1 MNPGWTEIR
10 VAGKSGSKKK
20 GHRRRGRR
28 AKRTPPIVVVTEPL
42 ESAKAASLRY
52 VRDDQA
58 GIVRRRRGSGFTYVG
73 PNGELVR
80 DPETLARIRS
90 IVIPPAWTEVWICSI
105 AHGHIQATGR
115 DARGRKQYR
124 YHQRWREVRD
134 ETKYGR
140 MVQFGGL
147 LPRIREGVAGDL
159 QLSGLPRNKIL
170 AVIVRLLE
178 TTFIRIGN
186 EEYARENQ
194 SFGLT
199 TLLDRHV
206 KIDGAKVRFRF
217 PGKSGKVHS
226 IELSDRRL
234 SRVIQ
239 RSRDLPGQEL
249 FQYLD
254 DADAPQS
261 IDSADVNEYVRTLS
275 NEDFTSKDFR
285 TWAGTLLAAAQ
296 VGESRDREA
305 NVSAKSIIARAVEAV
320 ARQLGNTPAVCR
332 KCYIHPSVLQIFEDA
347 ELLEAWMK
355 ECVPCSPRS
364 GLTKEESAL
373 LKFLEKFGEKR

>member
-20 GHRRRGRR
+20 GHRRRRRR

>member
-1 MNPGWTEIR
+1 M
-10 VAGKSGSKKK
+10 AGKSGSKKK
-20 GHRRRGRR
+20 GHRRRRRR

>member
-1 MNPGWTEIR
+1 
-10 VAGKSGSKKK
+10 V
-20 GHRRRGRR
+20 
-28 AKRTPPIVVVTEPL
+28 IVTDPAD
-42 ESAKAASLRY
+42 SAKAASLRY
-52 VRDDQA
+52 VRDDQP
-58 GIVRRRRGSGFTYVG
+58 GILRRRRGSGFTYVG

-80 DPETLARIRS
+80 DPETLSRIRS

-170 AVIVRLLE
+170 AVVVRLLE
-178 TTFIRIGN
+178 TTFMRIGN

-217 PGKSGKVHS
+217 SGKSGKVHS

-347 ELLEAWMK
+347 DLLEAWTK
-355 ECVPCSPRS
+355 ECVPSPPRT
-364 GLTKEESAL
+364 GLSKEESAL
-373 LKFLEKFGEKR
+373 LRFLEKFAEKR

>member
-1 MNPGWTEIR
+1 
-10 VAGKSGSKKK
+10 
-20 GHRRRGRR
+20 
-28 AKRTPPIVVVTEPL
+28 VVVTEPL